1 MSNQF
6 ITDTQER
13 PQNLKFVRRYIEGML
28 MQMNSEILAGFDMAC
43 M

>member
-13 PQNLKFVRRYIEGML
+13 PQNPKFVRRYIEGML
-28 MQMNSEILAGFDMAC
+28 TQMNSEILAGLDMAC
-43 M
+43 I